1 MTDFSKTLAAAI
13 AQLDAYRCPL
23 CGRTPYTE
31 QIGTKLIFEESYT
44 LHVRVRHFEGCKYAT
59 VQP

>member
-1 MTDFSKTLAAAI
+1 VTEFTKTLAAAI
-13 AQLDAYRCPL
+13 AELHSYRCPL

-31 QIGTKLIFEESYT
+31 LIGTKLIFEESYT

-59 VQP
+59 VAP